1 MAKRKMTP
9 TPAYNI
15 AKQIME
21 TYHPQDAQD
30 IQASSNVSLRPS
42 LKPRSKERC
51 RTISAMPAMH
61 APIPATMPAMAILRR
76 RSKPHGAKSPSM
88 CCVAAKA
95 LSSRKLSRSLNATL
109 LPRWQDFRPLEAR
122 YEPTR
127 HCFHRGGYLWLQGVA
142 RTSLPYHG
150 LHTGRSPRLA
160 APSVET
166 LLSLRIRRL
175 PVRLTA
181 HGARRPAVCRA
192 RHPSI

>member
-1 MAKRKMTP
+1 MRRTSKRR
-9 TPAYNI
+9 
-15 AKQIME
+15 Q
-21 TYHPQDAQD
+21 TYLCAHLRVHPQRRDAESSRLCQPCTHQFQRQCPQWLFWEDAQNHTGRNPHPC
-30 IQASSNVSLRPS
+30 AAWP
-42 LKPRSKERC
+42 PRLFR
-51 RTISAMPAMH
+51 
-61 APIPATMPAMAILRR
+61 
-76 RSKPHGAKSPSM
+76 
-88 CCVAAKA
+88 AANCQEA
-95 LSSRKLSRSLNATL
+95 LMQRL

-181 HGARRPAVCRA
+181 HGARRPAICRA